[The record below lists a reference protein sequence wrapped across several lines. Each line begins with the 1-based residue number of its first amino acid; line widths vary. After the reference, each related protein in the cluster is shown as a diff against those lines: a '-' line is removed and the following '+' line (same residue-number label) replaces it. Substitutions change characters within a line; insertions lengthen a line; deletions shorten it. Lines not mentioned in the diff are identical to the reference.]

1 VGNLTD
7 KKEFHN
13 PCNGLLAFVDAQ
25 SFEVHRLRANLECEH
40 LLDDVLEFRA
50 QLS

>member
-1 VGNLTD
+1 VGNLND
-7 KKEFHN
+7 KKEFRN
-13 PCNGLLAFVDAQ
+13 PCSGQLAFVDAQ

-40 LLDDVLEFRA
+40 LLDDALEFHA